1 MSFPNYQN
9 VSFNNGKST
18 GGREE
23 IQDRQQLNH
32 YLQAHQI
39 ESIFNEQIFPHLSV
53 YQFEQGE
60 IICSQGEPA
69 QYLYVLVEGKVKIY
83 TTSSEGKTLILSF
96 KTPLE
101 VIGDIEYVRSMD
113 ILNYAITKKFTMKSN
128 SLSFNLLHSVE
139 VRLASYLLSVS
150 FDESESLLP
159 GQQSIVSLK
168 DAANLIGTSHRHLN
182 RVIQHFCAKG
192 LIERNNGFISVTN
205 RQGLR
210 VLAGH
215 IIYE

>member
-1 MSFPNYQN
+1 
-9 VSFNNGKST
+9 
-18 GGREE
+18 
-23 IQDRQQLNH
+23 
-32 YLQAHQI
+32 
-39 ESIFNEQIFPHLSV
+39 
-53 YQFEQGE
+53 
-60 IICSQGEPA
+60 
-69 QYLYVLVEGKVKIY
+69 
-83 TTSSEGKTLILSF
+83 
-96 KTPLE
+96 
-101 VIGDIEYVRSMD
+101 MD

-215 IIYE
+215 YIYE